1 MDTVKKVN
9 LPLTAEA
16 VKELKAGDNVLLNG
30 TMYVARDA
38 AHKRMVAALDNG
50 DPLPFDVKGEVIYFM
65 GPTPPRPGQVIGSA
79 GPTTSGRMDS
89 YSPRLIAEGLRGMVG
104 KGTRSQEV
112 KDAMEKYSAVYLAA
126 IGGAGALIAKTIK
139 KAEVIAYEELGAEAV
154 RRLEV
159 EDFPATVVNDIY
171 NGDLYREG
179 KAKYRKG

>member
-65 GPTPPRPGQVIGSA
+65 GPTPPRPGQVNGS
-79 GPTTSGRMDS
+79 PN
-89 YSPRLIAEGLRGMVG
+89 LAEGFQSSNVMQVSRSCRQAAKRHLSCARDIFYR
-104 KGTRSQEV
+104 GTR
-112 KDAMEKYSAVYLAA
+112 
-126 IGGAGALIAKTIK
+126 
-139 KAEVIAYEELGAEAV
+139 
-154 RRLEV
+154 
-159 EDFPATVVNDIY
+159 
-171 NGDLYREG
+171 
-179 KAKYRKG
+179 